1 MRNMKY
7 IKSPNG
13 KELYSEKQ
21 VLLCNTKTGGYLK
34 TNKLYYE
41 YMKLIMQESNG
52 DITWDIIEDDYIR
65 NNMKYLFSELLKI
78 GYIIEKND
86 YDKAKTEQY
95 EVVYLSITNK
105 CNLHCAHCCVSAGEE
120 DFAELSLIEWK
131 FIIDQVIQL
140 NPISIEVT
148 GGEPLLYHDFCKLIL
163 YLREVYKGNIS
174 VSTNGLLVNKE
185 NIKVLR
191 KNVDAI
197 SISVDGYDEESC
209 KIIRGTGVFQK
220 AIDRILFLK
229 ENGIKKISASMLI
242 TSYTEENKK
251 KFTELCTK
259 LDITP
264 IYRRFTPTGR
274 GMENYLNL
282 MPQKSIYQDI
292 EVNLLKCALCRP
304 GKRELNV
311 TYNGDIYPCAPLS
324 SEQEFRMGN
333 IFDKPLCEIINDN
346 SFEEKIEKN
355 RPWNIEKCSKCN
367 VNLFCHTCIN
377 YARSIQQNPNLL
389 KKICEQNKF
398 LLTKAIWE

>member
-52 DITWDIIEDDYIR
+52 DIAWDIIEDDYIR

-78 GYIIEKND
+78 GYIIERSD

-120 DFAELSLIEWK
+120 DFSELSLIEWK

-209 KIIRGTGVFQK
+209 KIIRGKGVFQK
-220 AIDRILFLK
+220 VIDRILFLK
-229 ENGIKKISASMLI
+229 ENCIKKISASMLI
-242 TSYTEENKK
+242 T
-251 KFTELCTK
+251 
-259 LDITP
+259 
-264 IYRRFTPTGR
+264 
-274 GMENYLNL
+274 
-282 MPQKSIYQDI
+282 
-292 EVNLLKCALCRP
+292 
-304 GKRELNV
+304 
-311 TYNGDIYPCAPLS
+311 
-324 SEQEFRMGN
+324 
-333 IFDKPLCEIINDN
+333 
-346 SFEEKIEKN
+346 
-355 RPWNIEKCSKCN
+355 
-367 VNLFCHTCIN
+367 
-377 YARSIQQNPNLL
+377 
-389 KKICEQNKF
+389 
-398 LLTKAIWE
+398 